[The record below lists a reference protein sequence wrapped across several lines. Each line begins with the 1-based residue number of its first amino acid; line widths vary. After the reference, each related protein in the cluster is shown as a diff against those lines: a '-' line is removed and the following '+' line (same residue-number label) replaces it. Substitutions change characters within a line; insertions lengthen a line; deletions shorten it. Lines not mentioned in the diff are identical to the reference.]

1 VTDAAR
7 RDALAAE
14 IRARRDALGGRLAP
28 DEGILVYGLSG
39 HAADLLYLSGY
50 APVFGA
56 AYLLVLPSR
65 RNARLWVP
73 FNWDVARA
81 RRATNGMEVS
91 AGGGTGADVC
101 RGIAESGVRRLYV
114 APPET
119 LPASFAAAMD
129 AAAPAVEIRTLLPGI
144 DRLRRRKSPAEIVLL
159 REACRITEAGFA
171 AIATEPGEG
180 RRELDLAAAAECAMR
195 LAGADA
201 FGWPAV
207 VNAGPNGGIP
217 VAFTTARRLE
227 RHDVVIV
234 DLGVVCRG
242 YRTDLTRSFVVG
254 PPDPEQQ
261 RLYDLLRR
269 AFDAA
274 VAAARPGVPVRRLHE
289 IVAGT
294 IADAG
299 YGAAFGVRAGH
310 GIGLESSQEWPDV
323 ETETGALEPGM
334 TLCLEPG
341 VYFGERGGMRIEEE
355 IVVTESGCEPLSQAP
370 PGLLAI

>member
-1 VTDAAR
+1 MTGATRGDAPDTDICAR
-7 RDALAAE
+7 RDAVA
-14 IRARRDALGGRLAP
+14 GRLAP

-65 RNARLWVP
+65 RARLLVP
-73 FNWDVARA
+73 FNWDIARA
-81 RRATNGMEVS
+81 RRATDGMDVS
-91 AGGGTGADVC
+91 AGDGTGAAVC
-101 RGIAESGVRRLYV
+101 RGIAEAGVRRLYV

-119 LPASFAAAMD
+119 LPASFSEAMR
-129 AAAPAVEIRTLLPGI
+129 AAAPAVEIRPLLPGI
-144 DRLRRRKSPAEIVLL
+144 DRLRRRKSPAEIGLL

-171 AIATEPGEG
+171 AIAAEPGEG
-180 RRELDLAAAAECAMR
+180 RRELDLAAAAEHAMR

-207 VNAGPNGGIP
+207 VVAGPNAGIP

-234 DLGVVCRG
+234 DLGVVRRG

-254 PPDPEQQ
+254 PPDREQQ
-261 RLYDLLRR
+261 QLYDLLRR

-274 VAAARPGVPVRRLHE
+274 VAAARPGVPVCRLHE

-323 ETETGALEPGM
+323 ETETAALEPGM

-341 VYFGERGGMRIEEE
+341 VYFGERGGMRVEEE
-355 IVVTESGCEPLSQAP
+355 IVITETGCESLSQEP